1 VEAVKESA
9 LILKRTWGENLVGQ
23 AGLGMAFALI
33 QFFVLVLGVAL
44 VVTAGTSGSAILI
57 VLSIVLTIGGV
68 LLSFLVHGA
77 LSGIYAAALY
87 RFATQ
92 NGNSQ
97 GFDTDALRSAFV
109 VKA

>member
-1 VEAVKESA
+1 MGV
-9 LILKRTWGENLVGQ
+9 
-23 AGLGMAFALI
+23 AFALV
-33 QFFVLVLGVAL
+33 QFGVVVLGATL
-44 VVTAGTSGSAILI
+44 VVTAATSGSAILI
-57 VLSIVLTIGGV
+57 VLSLVLAIGAV
-68 LLSFLVHGA
+68 LLSILVHGA

-97 GFDTDALRSAFV
+97 GFGTDALRGAFV